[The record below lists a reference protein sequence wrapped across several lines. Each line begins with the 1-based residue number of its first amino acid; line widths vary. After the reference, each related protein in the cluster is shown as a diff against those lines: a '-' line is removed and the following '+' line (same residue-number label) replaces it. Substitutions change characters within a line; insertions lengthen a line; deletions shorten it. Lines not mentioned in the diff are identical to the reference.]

1 MSVQIRMISPD
12 DNSHIHHFFSHWLIQ
27 RIVINTLGETSV
39 FAMRQL
45 FIICLIRFIYSGRH
59 FPLPAVKNNYET
71 PPISLFSS
79 NYIVKYLIKDNP
91 LYAESENRVR
101 IISPTRDGLQIDI
114 FGEYVF
120 HTTVKPTTGNLPSAT
135 SFIFSFPLTFFTLA
149 NEVCNSLDTTV
160 K

>member
-1 MSVQIRMISPD
+1 MPS
-12 DNSHIHHFFSHWLIQ
+12 
-27 RIVINTLGETSV
+27 
-39 FAMRQL
+39 
-45 FIICLIRFIYSGRH
+45 
-59 FPLPAVKNNYET
+59 PLPANPLPAEKNNYET
-71 PPISLFSS
+71 PPISLSS
-79 NYIVKYLIKDNP
+79 CNYIVKYLIKDNP